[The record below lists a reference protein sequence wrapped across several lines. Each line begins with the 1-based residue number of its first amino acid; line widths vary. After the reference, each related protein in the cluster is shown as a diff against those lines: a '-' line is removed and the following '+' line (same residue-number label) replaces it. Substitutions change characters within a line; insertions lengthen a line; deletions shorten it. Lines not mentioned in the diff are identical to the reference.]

1 MNRLKYIF
9 TAIIIGYASFLQAQY
24 TAIPGP
30 IFEEFLISQ
39 GFDDIIDGQVL
50 TDNIDDIDFLQIN
63 EILYTFPIEDFTGI
77 QDFASL
83 EVLLIESSNSTSI
96 DFGNLTNLT
105 LLGISLSPD
114 LGEIDVSGCINLEVL
129 GTSNC
134 ALNTLDVSQNLNLI
148 QLALSFNN
156 GNLNT
161 IDVSL
166 NTNLTFFGVGGANLN
181 EIDLRNGTNENIE
194 FFNSQDNPNL
204 TCVFVDDAEYS
215 TTNWTNIDPTTTFVE
230 TEEECEALS
239 LEDISTIEFNIFP
252 NPVKEELFIST
263 SFDLL
268 SYKANIFNIN
278 GKQVLSLND
287 SELNNNSIDLQKLTS
302 GIYFIQF
309 KDRYGQ
315 SSIKKF
321 IKN

>member
-1 MNRLKYIF
+1 VNRLYIF
-9 TAIIIGYASFLQAQY
+9 TAITIGYASFLQAQY

-83 EVLLIESSNSTSI
+83 ELLQIESSNCTSI
-96 DFGNLTNLT
+96 DFGNLTNL
-105 LLGISLSPD
+105 LHIGISFSEELE
-114 LGEIDVSGCINLEVL
+114 EIDVSGCVNLEEL
-129 GTSNC
+129 FLYNSI
-134 ALNTLDVSQNLNLI
+134 LNTLDVLQNINLTK
-148 QLALSFNN
+148 LAVVYSY

-161 IDVSL
+161 IDVSF
-166 NTNLTFFGVGGANLN
+166 NTNLTTFGVAETNLN

-194 FFNSQDNPNL
+194 FFNSQNNPNL
-204 TCVFVDDAEYS
+204 RCVFVDDATFS
-215 TTNWTNIDPTTTFVE
+215 AANWINIEPTTTFVE

-252 NPVKEELFIST
+252 NPVKDKLFIST

-287 SELNNNSIDLQKLTS
+287 SKLNNNSIDLQELTS
-302 GIYFIQF
+302 GIYFVQINDNQG
-309 KDRYGQ
+309 R
-315 SSIKKF
+315 SAIKKF